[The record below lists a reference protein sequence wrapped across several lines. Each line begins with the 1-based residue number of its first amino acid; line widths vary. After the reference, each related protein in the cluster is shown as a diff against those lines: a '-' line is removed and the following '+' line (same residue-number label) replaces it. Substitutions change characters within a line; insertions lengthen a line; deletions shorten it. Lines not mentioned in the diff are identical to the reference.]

1 MKLCSQCE
9 FIYEDDQE
17 RCDMDGAE
25 LVHGPTL
32 HTVSQNAAPELMR
45 PEPAGLINPLSNF
58 PQAETFTA
66 PPAVFAAPRSLGLPI
81 AAALVLAVVV
91 FLAHYASSRVFSITP
106 EASANNVETQNPKLR
121 TADPQ
126 SVPAAGRDGASQ
138 NNNSSSSPASD
149 QSPSPESPSSSPSSQ
164 TPTNSAVPSS
174 SLNPEEYQVATTAPL
189 SASNL
194 RSAHATGRTRSA
206 TDNRLTIP
214 RLAQLNTL
222 PRVPP
227 LRRLQPATAEKKK
240 PGSASADA
248 KEFITQQ
255 EVVQRPVAIQS
266 DNQKLAVAGPKPVS
280 VNYRPAGADE
290 KKQSRIGSFLKKT
303 GRILTKPFRDK
314 L

>member
-1 MKLCSQCE
+1 
-9 FIYEDDQE
+9 
-17 RCDMDGAE
+17 MDGAE
-25 LVHGPTL
+25 LVYQPTPQ
-32 HTVSQNAAPELMR
+32 SAWQNARLESAPSELIT
-45 PEPAGLINPLSNF
+45 PQSANPPTPLSNF

-66 PPAVFAAPRSLGLPI
+66 PPAIFAAPRSLGLPF
-81 AAALVLAVVV
+81 AAAVVLLAVVV

-106 EASANNVETQNPKLR
+106 EASANNVETQNPKLS

-138 NNNSSSSPASD
+138 SNDSSSSPSSD

-164 TPTNSAVPSS
+164 TPTNSGAPSS
-174 SLNPEEYQVATTAPL
+174 SLNPEEYQVATATAPL
-189 SASNL
+189 SARNS
-194 RSAHATGRTRSA
+194 RSAHAAARTRSA
-206 TDNRLTIP
+206 IDKRLTIP
-214 RLAQLNTL
+214 RLAQLTTL

-227 LRRLQPATAEKKK
+227 LRRLQSTNSEKNT
-240 PGSASADA
+240 PGSASTDA
-248 KEFITQQ
+248 KEFITHR
-255 EVVQRPVAIQS
+255 EAVPRPVVIQS
-266 DNQKLAVAGPKPVS
+266 ENQKLAVAGAKP